1 MSNLEL
7 VLQEGERLDD
17 LHRKGY
23 RIIQNPRYFSFGM
36 DAVLLSAF
44 AKVHKN
50 EKHMDFCCG
59 NGIVPILL
67 AAKCAGASY
76 CGMEI
81 QEPLADMAMRS
92 VALNGLEDKIRIIH
106 GDIRKAAGILGH
118 GTFDVITVN
127 PPYMAAGSGFEN
139 EDSPMAIARHEIM
152 CNLEDVAI
160 SAAKLLRFGGRL
172 YMVHRPG
179 RLADIVFTLRK
190 HGLESKILRFVQSK
204 IGEGPN
210 TLLIMAAKGGKVHL
224 NVEKPLIVYDEQG
237 KYTQEVYEIY
247 YE

>member
-1 MSNLEL
+1 MSGLDL

-17 LHRKGY
+17 LHRNGY
-23 RIIQNPRYFSFGM
+23 KIIQNPRFFSFGM

-44 AKVHKN
+44 AKVYKN

-67 AAKCAGASY
+67 EAKCMGTSFW
-76 CGMEI
+76 GMEI
-81 QEPLADMAMRS
+81 QEQLADMASRS
-92 VALNGLEDKIRIIH
+92 VALNGLEEKINIIR
-106 GDIRKAAGILGH
+106 GDIKEAAGMLGH
-118 GTFDVITVN
+118 GAFDVITVN
-127 PPYMAAGSGFEN
+127 PPYMATGSGFEN
-139 EDSPMAIARHEIM
+139 ENSPMAIARHEIM
-152 CNLEDVAI
+152 CNLDDVA
-160 SAAKLLRFGGRL
+160 AAASKLLRFGGRF

-179 RLADIVFTLRK
+179 RLTDIMFTLRK
-190 HGLESKILRFVQSK
+190 YSLEPKILRFVQSK
-204 IGEGPN
+204 VDEPPN

-237 KYTQEVYEIY
+237 KYTREVHGIY